1 MEFMYKLISVVQMCF
16 PFPLVTESS
25 GTRVSGENEGL
36 CIFLVT
42 IAEFPLC
49 IQQKHVSQRFASS
62 NHKTPIKQ
70 SQKMGL
76 KDVT

>member
-49 IQQKHVSQRFASS
+49 IQQKHVSQKFC
-62 NHKTPIKQ
+62 
-70 SQKMGL
+70 
-76 KDVT
+76 